1 MLEEIG
7 LLKEIQ
13 ALDSEVIRIKLLIEK
28 TPKTVVE
35 YDKALNA
42 AKSDVALK
50 RAAVDKAIKQR
61 KDLELLAEEKS
72 ARIIKMKGR
81 INDLKSNKEYKT
93 HLKEIEQVE
102 RDKRHVEDDILNL
115 MEQMETYD
123 KALKKSE
130 LAFTKEESHYNEKL
144 SYLNKEKA
152 VSEKELEGLIAKRN
166 KLSKEISKEIY
177 DKYIKL
183 LSKKN
188 GIAVVRAVSEICCGC
203 NMSIPPQLFVE
214 VMKNDRILTCPQCGR
229 ILWYENENN
238 NK

>member
-42 AKSDVALK
+42 AKSDVVLK
-50 RAAVDKAIKQR
+50 KTAVDKAIKQR

-72 ARIIKMKGR
+72 ARITKMRGR

-102 RDKRHVEDDILNL
+102 REKRHTEDDILNL

-130 LAFTKEESHYNEKL
+130 LALTKEESNYNEKL
-144 SYLNKEKA
+144 SGLNKEKA
-152 VSEKELEGLIAKRN
+152 ISEKELEGLISKRN
-166 KLSKEISKEIY
+166 KLSKGISKEIY

-183 LSKKN
+183 LSKKG

-229 ILWYENENN
+229 ILWYEQEISP
-238 NK
+238 